1 MPDDTSLGARHAVGQ
16 TIHRGCLPRRTL
28 RAARRT
34 TRAPSSIFDC
44 SLFAS
49 GSSIVATARYKT
61 PGESVFGQTS
71 SRKVKEL
78 MRPLCDR
85 ISGDPRG
92 ARGFG
97 SYRKN
102 CRSGRLLPRTAT
114 RVCASRIGA
123 SRKHAVRQKR
133 RSTSYGGQIVRRHP
147 KSGPVQNTVLF
158 GTRHF
163 GANRTSLSCCHRL
176 GKTSQR
182 GPGQNQPL

>member
-1 MPDDTSLGARHAVGQ
+1 
-16 TIHRGCLPRRTL
+16 
-28 RAARRT
+28 
-34 TRAPSSIFDC
+34 
-44 SLFAS
+44 
-49 GSSIVATARYKT
+49 
-61 PGESVFGQTS
+61 
-71 SRKVKEL
+71 

>member
-1 MPDDTSLGARHAVGQ
+1 
-16 TIHRGCLPRRTL
+16 
-28 RAARRT
+28 
-34 TRAPSSIFDC
+34 
-44 SLFAS
+44 
-49 GSSIVATARYKT
+49 
-61 PGESVFGQTS
+61 
-71 SRKVKEL
+71 

-147 KSGPVQNTVLF
+147 KSGPVQNTVTI
-158 GTRHF
+158 GTRQF
-163 GANRTSLSCCHRL
+163 GAIADVHPFTQSRESNHGFMGELSTRRL
-176 GKTSQR
+176 TLSPVHLRIQ
-182 GPGQNQPL
+182 L